1 MKQLIFS
8 KGAVW
13 KFEPWYF
20 AKSELLK
27 FFQEFYLEFKKHV
40 HDFSKI
46 RATHIFQN
54 NS

>member
-20 AKSELLK
+20 VKSELLK
-27 FFQEFYLEFKKHV
+27 FFQEFYLEFKKHE
-40 HDFSKI
+40 FSKI
-46 RATHIFQN
+46 RTTPIFQS